1 MSILHIVLITNWR
14 ALTGSYLITHSSPVF
29 RYLAAIMGSTFGGI
43 HLTTTSTS
51 GPRYNVKLTLVP
63 CTGTDWVFLFGGF
76 DENDNLDHCVYL
88 LNTKTMTWE
97 VDDRHTGLYREG
109 HLAVYI
115 GQGNIF
121 VFGGVPH
128 DEFPDISAP
137 ASSDS
142 TFRKDSL
149 MMVYNIFD
157 RKWIAAPQFAM
168 QNAPSLRSRHACCL
182 SPDGTKIYI
191 SGGLV
196 NSIPL
201 NELYCYNLAT
211 GVWHGPI
218 DFAARFDHFITVY
231 EGKLFS
237 FGGLDTDMNHVDSS
251 IVYFNFNDQSIGEV
265 SLLLRPN
272 IDNDHLTQTDAFL
285 AGNCERVYA
294 DAVINS
300 LLKIEVALPLW
311 GFENNKK
318 GITISYHDLAEFQHI
333 SLINLRNIDLSLQ
346 RTNQQTT
353 ERFAWKHSFVSCTG
367 LLYVLGYEKPSSL
380 SALEDEPLSVNSNLS
395 VILQVQLADLG
406 IPTGLV
412 PKAEKVLQ
420 YGSLAL
426 VNDFKNMLI
435 KEEFTDFEIITLK
448 NDSIKDEYND
458 SPDKLDEMVSAFMT
472 GNAYDGQSFS
482 RIRVH
487 KSILLARW
495 PHFQRVISSGMNE
508 TVSNRMF
515 IPEPYSCVKGLVFYL
530 YTGSI
535 DFSDFITPAF
545 TIVDYSG
552 LLILSN
558 LYELAD
564 LRAQTLFQ
572 LFKSLNVLLQFSS
585 ALADLDYTIGLVL
598 QVWKNSIVSNESV
611 FVSKMIE
618 IIKNNWSTVTR
629 SKLFLSLPKHLII
642 RLCQDCVD
650 ELTIKNAAITSM
662 DHSKTSS
669 IDSASALPQTPNG
682 SHVAARNAHSN
693 SPFLRIVNHELLPSV
708 QDRES
713 LEVPSVQ
720 GQFPALQYLSN
731 ALTESIERI
740 Q

>member
-1 MSILHIVLITNWR
+1 M
-14 ALTGSYLITHSSPVF
+14 APE
-29 RYLAAIMGSTFGGI
+29 FGGI
-43 HLTTTSTS
+43 RLATTITS

-63 CTGTDWVFLFGGF
+63 CAGTDWVFLFGGF
-76 DENDNLDHCVYL
+76 DENDNLDHNVYL

-97 VDDRHTGLYREG
+97 VDDHHEGLYREG

-128 DEFPDISAP
+128 DEFPDATALS
-137 ASSDS
+137 SSDDGA
-142 TFRKDSL
+142 FRKDSL

-157 RKWIAAPQFAM
+157 RKWIGAPQFAM
-168 QNAPSLRSRHACCL
+168 RNSPSLRSRHACCL

-201 NELYCYNLAT
+201 NELYCYNLVT

-231 EGKLFS
+231 EGRLFS
-237 FGGLDTDMNHVDSS
+237 FGGLDKDMNHVDTS

-272 IDNDHLTQTDAFL
+272 IDHDLLTQTDAFL
-285 AGNCERVYA
+285 TGNCERVYA
-294 DAVINS
+294 DTVINP
-300 LLKIEVALPLW
+300 LLKIEVSLPLW
-311 GFENNKK
+311 GFENNNK
-318 GITISYHDLAEFQHI
+318 GIAISYHNLGEFQHI
-333 SLINLRNIDLSLQ
+333 SLINLRSIDLNLQ
-346 RTNQQTT
+346 RANHQDTSL
-353 ERFAWKHSFVSCTG
+353 FAWKHSFVSYTG
-367 LLYVLGYEKPSSL
+367 QLYVLGYEKPLSL
-380 SALEDEPLSVNSNLS
+380 SALEEETVSASSNLS
-395 VILQVQLADLG
+395 VVLQVQLTDLG
-406 IPTGLV
+406 IPSGLV
-412 PKAEKVLQ
+412 PKSEKVLQ

-426 VNDFKNMLI
+426 VNDFKNMLV
-435 KEEFTDFEIITLK
+435 KEDFTDFEIITFK
-448 NDSIKDEYND
+448 DDSIKDEYNNT
-458 SPDKLDEMVSAFMT
+458 PDNVDEMVSDIMQGSDFEIQ
-472 GNAYDGQSFS
+472 YFS
-482 RIRVH
+482 RIKVH

-495 PHFQRVISSGMNE
+495 QHFQRVMSSGMNE
-508 TVSNRMF
+508 TISNRMF
-515 IPEPYSCVKGLVFYL
+515 IPEPYSCVKGLIFYL

-535 DFSDFITPAF
+535 EFGDFVNPAF

-572 LFKSLNVLLQFSS
+572 LFKSLNVLLQFST

-618 IIKNNWSTVTR
+618 IIRNNWSTVTR
-629 SKLFLSLPKHLII
+629 SKLFLVLPKHLII

-650 ELTIKNAAITSM
+650 ELPIKNLPLTTNMA
-662 DHSKTSS
+662 HSTTNSFESS
-669 IDSASALPQTPNG
+669 SALPQTPND
-682 SHVAARNAHSN
+682 SHIAARSAHSN

-708 QDRES
+708 PERES
-713 LEVPSVQ
+713 LEAPSAQ
-720 GQFPALQYLSN
+720 SHFPVLQSLSN
-731 ALTESIERI
+731 ALHDSIERI